1 MKVKLALASLSV
13 FCFSLASLSF
23 ADDIVKE
30 PDIKAFK
37 DNKCNTC
44 HGAEISKHINS
55 AHFVFNDF
63 KNDIEVIRKEA
74 NVKKIKIE
82 VQKPHKEGKPR
93 KEDTTNSKKAHET
106 TFRTTSSI
114 CAKCHMVK
122 TK

>member
-63 KNDIEVIRKEA
+63 KNDIEVIRKE
-74 NVKKIKIE
+74 
-82 VQKPHKEGKPR
+82 
-93 KEDTTNSKKAHET
+93 DTTNSKKAHET